1 MADQENEQRL
11 RLEQAALASKQ
22 QDHPNSAP
30 NQEVLRRNK
39 LNQKKQQVCGPI
51 LFTVW
56 VILDSVT
63 PMCFLACLSILNKIE
78 QGRAYIYII
87 HRS

>member
-22 QDHPNSAP
+22 QEDQNMVPT

-39 LNQKKQQVCGPI
+39 LNQKKQQVCDVFI
-51 LFTVW
+51 LSSQKFY
-56 VILDSVT
+56 
-63 PMCFLACLSILNKIE
+63 MFKF
-78 QGRAYIYII
+78 YIYIMFTYW
-87 HRS
+87 

>member
-22 QDHPNSAP
+22 QEDQNMVPT

-39 LNQKKQQVCGPI
+39 LNQKKQQVCDVFI
-51 LFTVW
+51 LSSQKFY
-56 VILDSVT
+56 
-63 PMCFLACLSILNKIE
+63 MFKF
-78 QGRAYIYII
+78 YIYIKFTYC
-87 HRS
+87 